1 MAAKPVAKKPV
12 AKKPVAKSSPWY
24 LQKNPKPPIDP
35 AKLWNDFNPKDVEK
49 AFYQGEFVTYGQPI
63 TLDSLKVPGAIY
75 YAPDKPP
82 VIITPQMASRA
93 QAGQN
98 PLNAAETALL
108 KLETKSTTFV
118 TPTARPIKG
127 TTLQQQNPGIG
138 TYGSGATASNVG
150 QVPGGPM
157 VTGPVGAQ
165 GTQGAVGAQGT
176 NAPTFAKGVTCG
188 ERKSPLNV
196 STGSFLF
203 INGPSI
209 GLNACQTKAL
219 IGGLCVMAGST
230 IMVTGVILLT
240 VALGR
245 KTDTGRALEQAVTR
259 GASSGPKTTTTK
271 PAPKTGYQ
279 PRSASPLAGPDYAD
293 LPRPPKGYR
302 GRTEPPDAP
311 KRSKAA

>member
-63 TLDSLKVPGAIY
+63 NLDSLKVPGAIY

-82 VIITPQMASRA
+82 VIITPQMAARA

-157 VTGPVGAQ
+157 VTGPIGAQ

-203 INGPSI
+203 LKGPSI

-219 IGGLCVMAGST
+219 IGGFCVMAGST
-230 IMVTGVILLT
+230 IMVTGVILLA
-240 VALGR
+240 VGISKGSIPRAALKR
-245 KTDTGRALEQAVTR
+245 T
-259 GASSGPKTTTTK
+259 
-271 PAPKTGYQ
+271 PAAKVVKAAPTTGYQ